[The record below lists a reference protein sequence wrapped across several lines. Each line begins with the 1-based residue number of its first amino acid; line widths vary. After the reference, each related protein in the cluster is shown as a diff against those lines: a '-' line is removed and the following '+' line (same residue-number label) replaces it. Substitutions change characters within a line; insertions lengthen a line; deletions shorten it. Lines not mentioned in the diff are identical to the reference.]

1 MHAQLNSFIN
11 ELPEKYNTFV
21 GENGVK
27 LSGGQKQR
35 LSIARAFYHERD
47 LLIMDESTSALD
59 KATENEIVNVINQIN
74 DKIVILISHKLNTLK
89 KCDKIYEIENGKLV
103 EINYDK

>member
-1 MHAQLNSFIN
+1 
-11 ELPEKYNTFV
+11 
-21 GENGVK
+21 
-27 LSGGQKQR
+27 
-35 LSIARAFYHERD
+35 
-47 LLIMDESTSALD
+47 MDESTSALD

-89 KCDKIYEIENGKLV
+89 KCDKIYEIENGKLI

>member
-1 MHAQLNSFIN
+1 
-11 ELPEKYNTFV
+11 
-21 GENGVK
+21 
-27 LSGGQKQR
+27 
-35 LSIARAFYHERD
+35 
-47 LLIMDESTSALD
+47 MDESTSALD